1 MGNDIN
7 ALKVLMGDEQFVASI
22 VAMED
27 PVDVQRAF
35 AEKGFQFTVEQINE
49 MAAVAFSENADEL
62 SEEQMDAVA
71 GGVLA
76 EIAIVAS
83 GVALFANGMVEYN
96 KYRKSRGK
104 STIW

>member
-1 MGNDIN
+1 MANDIN
-7 ALKVLMGDEQFVASI
+7 ALKALMGDEQFVAAI

-35 AEKGFQFTVEQINE
+35 AEKGFQFTVDQINE
-49 MAAVAFSENADEL
+49 IAAMAFSENTDEL

-76 EIAIVAS
+76 EIAIVA
-83 GVALFANGMVEYN
+83 GGIALFANCMAEYN
-96 KYRKSRGK
+96 KYRKEKGK